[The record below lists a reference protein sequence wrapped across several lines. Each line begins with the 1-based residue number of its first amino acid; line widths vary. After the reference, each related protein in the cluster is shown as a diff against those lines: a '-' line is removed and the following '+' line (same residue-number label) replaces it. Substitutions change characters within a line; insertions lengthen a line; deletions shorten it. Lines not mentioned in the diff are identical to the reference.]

1 MKIKCYICK
10 AYYREFELLEIE
22 IKKYICAKC
31 YVKKQ
36 LKENKNG

>member
-1 MKIKCYICK
+1 MKIKCYICET
-10 AYYREFELLEIE
+10 YYKESELLEIE

-36 LKENKNG
+36 LKEIKL